1 MIDIFVLYGPPAS
14 GKGTISKNLPDEHC
28 IGTGALLRSKNM
40 GLTGDLITDDYVNQ
54 LITDELKTRKGYVV
68 LDGYP
73 RTEGQADYLLHLK
86 GVRVRQ
92 VYELTCP
99 DIELKER
106 LSKRQTCHCGGTY
119 HPTLK
124 PSKKKGICDLCGQ
137 KLFRRKDDAPEI
149 VEKRLLQYHQMT
161 DPILAKF
168 GKLVKKVD
176 VSKDFKSVVLSIVD
190 EIKKSQNKR
199 PSLKKQTARQYE

>member
-1 MIDIFVLYGPPAS
+1 MIDIYVLYGPPAS
-14 GKGTISKNLPDEHC
+14 GKGTISKKLPDIHC
-28 IGTGALLRSKNM
+28 IGTGALLRSRNM
-40 GLTGDLITDDYVNQ
+40 GLTGDLITDDYVNE
-54 LITDELKTRKGYVV
+54 LVTNELKLRKDYVV

-73 RTEGQADYLLHLK
+73 RTEKQADYLLQMK
-86 GVRVRQ
+86 DVRIRQ

-99 DIELKER
+99 DEELKER
-106 LSKRQTCHCGGTY
+106 LSKRQTCSCGGTF

-149 VEKRLLQYHQMT
+149 VEKRLELYHQMT
-161 DPILAKF
+161 DPILTKF

-176 VSKDFKSVVLSIVD
+176 VSKDFNSCITTIVK
-190 EIKKSQNKR
+190 EIISHPKEMPIKKQIS
-199 PSLKKQTARQYE
+199 RQYE

>member
-1 MIDIFVLYGPPAS
+1 MIDIYVLYGPPAS
-14 GKGTISKNLPDEHC
+14 GKGTISKKLPDEHC

-54 LITDELKTRKGYVV
+54 LITDELKTRKGYVI

-73 RTEGQADYLLHLK
+73 RTEAQADYLLNLK
-86 GVRVRQ
+86 GVRIKQ

-99 DIELKER
+99 DSELKER
-106 LSKRQTCHCGGTY
+106 LSKRQTCACGGTY

-161 DPILAKF
+161 KPILAKF
-168 GKLVKKVD
+168 GELVKKVD
-176 VSKDFKSVVLSIVD
+176 VSQDFKVSVLSIVN
-190 EIKKSQNKR
+190 EITHVQKKKTC
-199 PSLKKQTARQYE
+199 LKNSTSRQYE